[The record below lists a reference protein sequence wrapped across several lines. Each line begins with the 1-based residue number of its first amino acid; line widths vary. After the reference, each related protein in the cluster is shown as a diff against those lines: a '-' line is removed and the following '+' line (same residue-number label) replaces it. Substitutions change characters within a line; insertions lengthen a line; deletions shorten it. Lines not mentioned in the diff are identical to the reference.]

1 MDRLDSMRAFQK
13 VVDEGGFAAAARSM
27 DISPAVVTRLVA
39 DLESHMG
46 TRLLHRT
53 TRRVSLTQAGESYLI
68 RLRGILQDLDEVH
81 SSISAQTHEL
91 PGILRILMPPA
102 IATYAL
108 APMIAEFCR
117 SYPKVELHV
126 EVDSHDD
133 LPFENYD
140 LTLVPT
146 VDAFGGDVIARRIS
160 TSEAILVCSRE
171 YLKKRGLPRV
181 PADLASHELL
191 GLKAPG
197 HLQRVW
203 RLIDSKNQDKTLDVD
218 VAPSLWINH
227 VETLMRAAIDGAGIS
242 SVVSD
247 VVAPHLASGE
257 LVRVLPSWIT
267 GRFSLYAVL
276 PSRKFLPERT
286 RAFLDF
292 ITTSIRERQKL
303 VQRAY
308 ADSAYAAC

>member
-1 MDRLDSMRAFQK
+1 MDRLDSMRAFQR

-53 TRRVSLTQAGESYLI
+53 TRRVSLTQAGEAYLL
-68 RLRGILQDLDEVH
+68 RLRRILQDLDEVN
-81 SSISAQTHEL
+81 SDISAQTHEL
-91 PGILRILMPPA
+91 PGILRILTPPA

-108 APMIAEFCR
+108 APIIAEFCQ

-140 LTLVPT
+140 LTLVPMI
-146 VDAFGGDVIARRIS
+146 DDFGGEVVARKIS
-160 TSEAILVCSRE
+160 SSESILVCSRE
-171 YLKKRGLPRV
+171 YLEKRGLPRA
-181 PADLASHELL
+181 PADLAKHELL

-197 HLQRVW
+197 HQQRVW
-203 RLIDSKNQDKTLDVD
+203 RLIDPKNQDKTLDVD

-227 VETLMRAAIDGAGIS
+227 IETLLRAAIDGAGIS
-242 SVVSD
+242 SVISD

-257 LVRVLPSWIT
+257 LVRVLPPWIT

-276 PSRKFLPERT
+276 PSRKFLPQRT

-292 ITTSIRERQKL
+292 ITASIRERQKL

-308 ADSAYAAC
+308 ATSAHAAC